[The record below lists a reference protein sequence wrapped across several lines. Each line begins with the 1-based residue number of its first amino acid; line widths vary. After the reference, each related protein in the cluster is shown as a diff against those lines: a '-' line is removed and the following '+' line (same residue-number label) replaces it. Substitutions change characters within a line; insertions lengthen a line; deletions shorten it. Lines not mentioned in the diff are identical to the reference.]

1 VTLVQDNRHRR
12 LLQFIK
18 RIIEVPLG
26 YSKDDLILLR
36 SAASREYPLLV
47 SLIDEYVRLAD
58 RSTLDLPSGNERRAR
73 NVTSRES
80 RDMHLFDMLREKK
93 LFPSNSE
100 LAEFAGKILP
110 GIKGNR
116 FDKMS
121 RGDIAARVIEYLET
135 KDPRTREALE
145 ASMRDAMKPDRK
157 RPIERQSFLSKW
169 ERIIKGTQG

>member
-1 VTLVQDNRHRR
+1 MVPDNRHKRI
-12 LLQFIK
+12 LQFVK

-26 YSKDDLILLR
+26 YSKDDLVLLR
-36 SAASREYPLLV
+36 SFASSEYPACI
-47 SLIDEYVRLAD
+47 SLIDEYVRLAE
-58 RSTLDLPSGNERRAR
+58 RSSLDLPGVRAPLEST
-73 NVTSRES
+73 VARES
-80 RDMHLFDMLREKK
+80 NDMHLFDMLREKK

-135 KDPRTREALE
+135 KDPRTRKALE
-145 ASMRDAMKPDRK
+145 ASMQDAMKSTSEEAYRAA
-157 RPIERQSFLSKW
+157 SFLSKW
-169 ERIIKGTQG
+169 ERIISGTQR